1 MFYVRMNLRGLIGS
15 ILIISLL
22 SCILLSNEKPQDYQI
37 EFSGIELPTEFNS
50 ASNPLNLTS
59 RLTIYNYIQENPAA
73 HLRKISSDLS
83 ISIGSVQY
91 HLDRLIEGE
100 LIESERDSKY
110 RRFFLAK
117 KFSEFEKRLLS
128 LMNRPTTAMIIELL
142 SKKREIQHQVLA
154 SSLGI
159 TSQAIS
165 WQVKLLKDQGI
176 ITCNE
181 KLGETFY
188 SMASSAKAVKI
199 GLENL
204 SSTYLE
210 G

>member
-1 MFYVRMNLRGLIGS
+1 MFYVSMNLRGLIGS
-15 ILIISLL
+15 IVILSLL
-22 SCILLSNEKPQDYQI
+22 SCIFIANDQSQDYQI
-37 EFSGIELPTEFNS
+37 EFSGVGLPTEFNS

-59 RLTIYNYIQENPAA
+59 RLTIYNYIQENPAV

-91 HLDRLIEGE
+91 HIDRLVEGG

-117 KFSEFEKRLLS
+117 KYSEFEKRLLS
-128 LMNRPTTAMIIELL
+128 LMNRPTTSMIIKLIC
-142 SKKREIQHQVLA
+142 KKGEIQHQSLA

-165 WQVKLLKDQGI
+165 WQVKLLKGQGI
-176 ITCNE
+176 IISYE
-181 KLGETFY
+181 KMGETFY
-188 SMASSAKAVKI
+188 SMASGVKAVKI
-199 GLENL
+199 GLDNL
-204 SSTYLE
+204 S
-210 G
+210 

>member
-1 MFYVRMNLRGLIGS
+1 MLNLRMNLRGLIGS
-15 ILIISLL
+15 VVIISLL
-22 SCILLSNEKPQDYQI
+22 SCIFTTNDQSQDYQI
-37 EFSGIELPTEFNS
+37 EFSGIGLPTEFNS

-59 RLTIYNYIQENPAA
+59 RLTIYNYIQENPAV

-91 HLDRLIEGE
+91 HLDRLVEGE

-117 KFSEFEKRLLS
+117 KFTDFEKRLLS
-128 LMNRPTTAMIIELL
+128 LMNRPTTAVIIELL
-142 SKKREIQHQVLA
+142 CKEGEIQHQSLA

-165 WQVKLLKDQGI
+165 WQVKLLKGQGI
-176 ITCNE
+176 ITSYE
-181 KLGETFY
+181 KIGETFY
-188 SMASSAKAVKI
+188 SMATSAKAVKK
-199 GLENL
+199 GLDNL
-204 SSTYLE
+204 S
-210 G
+210 